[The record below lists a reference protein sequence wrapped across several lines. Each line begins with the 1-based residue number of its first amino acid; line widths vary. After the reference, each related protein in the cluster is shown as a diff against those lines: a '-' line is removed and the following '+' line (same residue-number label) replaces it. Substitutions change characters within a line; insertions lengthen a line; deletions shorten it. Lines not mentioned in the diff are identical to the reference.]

1 MRPTLTVSLPSFG
14 EWAGGD
20 WSRLITLGREAD
32 EAGVHRVVVPDHV
45 VIGPGVEDYP
55 WGRFPRPFDAPWS
68 GHAALGDGRGRAG
81 SG

>member
-55 WGRFPRPFDAPWS
+55 WGRFPRPFDAHGS